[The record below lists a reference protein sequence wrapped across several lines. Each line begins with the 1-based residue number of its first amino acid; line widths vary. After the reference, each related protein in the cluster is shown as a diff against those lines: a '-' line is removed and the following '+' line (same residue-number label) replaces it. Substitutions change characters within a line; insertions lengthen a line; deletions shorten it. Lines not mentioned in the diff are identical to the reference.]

1 MDEEGEVEEVGEFE
15 GEGVGEVEGGVG
27 EVEGP
32 WLSTDGIFF
41 FCCSLVDVEVEV
53 EVDSLGTGEVG
64 EVGVREGLREAVR
77 EGVREAVRE
86 GTEEGLEGV
95 LASRLLS
102 FVIIF

>member
-41 FCCSLVDVEVEV
+41 F
-53 EVDSLGTGEVG
+53 
-64 EVGVREGLREAVR
+64 
-77 EGVREAVRE
+77 
-86 GTEEGLEGV
+86 
-95 LASRLLS
+95 LL
-102 FVIIF
+102 